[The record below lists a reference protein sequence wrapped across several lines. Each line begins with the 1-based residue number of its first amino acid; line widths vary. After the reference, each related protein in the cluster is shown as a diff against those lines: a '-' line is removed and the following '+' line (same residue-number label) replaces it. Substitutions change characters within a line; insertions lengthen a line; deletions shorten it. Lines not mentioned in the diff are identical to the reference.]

1 MLFRGCATNKNL
13 KTLNLDRFVTWLQ
26 LWDLLYDS
34 QKLSVAKMME
44 NKVCDFIKHEDDSY
58 EDGDVQGKFI
68 WVRVWMNVLKLI
80 IIGVML
86 QIGNRS
92 KS

>member
-1 MLFRGCATNKNL
+1 
-13 KTLNLDRFVTWLQ
+13 
-26 LWDLLYDS
+26 
-34 QKLSVAKMME
+34 ME